1 MADNV
6 TFGTAIATAPSGTVV
21 GTDEVSIGGVTQHV
35 QRMKLVDG
43 ANGGTELI
51 GGDALNGLD
60 VDVTRLAAGASAD
73 IGAVAD
79 AAIVTDTTGSLSG
92 KLRGL
97 VKWAFERMPASLG
110 QKAMTA
116 SLPVVLASDQSA
128 IPVTVTSTTITG
140 TVTADTE
147 LTTADLDTG
156 AGTDTRAVVGLAYGA
171 SGGGVLVSTTNPL
184 PIGDNGGSITVDAAS
199 LPLPSGA
206 ATAANQATLIT
217 QTDGIE
223 GLLTTIG
230 ADTGTL
236 AGAVAGSEVQ
246 VDVVAALPAGTNNIG
261 DVDVLTLPALP
272 AGTNAIGKLAAN
284 GGVDIGDVTINN
296 AAGASAVNIQDGGNT
311 ITVDGT
317 VTANAGT
324 GTFATAELPDATS
337 TYAPSADDSAAY
349 EASSVS
355 KGSAGVLFGFSGYN
369 SKTSGQF
376 IQVHNAASLPADT
389 AVPTIILFV
398 PPLSNFAW
406 DSGRFGKFFSTGIVI
421 CNSSTGPTKTIG
433 SADCWFNVLY
443 K

>member
-1 MADNV
+1 MADTVVITSNANSTPPNGTVISTEEV
-6 TFGTAIATAPSGTVV
+6 TTLNGGAVTAQQVQRIALALRTADGTA
-21 GTDEVSIGGVTQHV
+21 
-35 QRMKLVDG
+35 VD
-43 ANGGTELI
+43 LP
-51 GGDALNGLD
+51 GDSVNGLD
-60 VDVTRLAAGASAD
+60 SDVTRIAAGGSVD

-79 AAIVTDTTGSLSG
+79 AAVVTDTTGSLSG

-110 QKAMTA
+110 QKAKAA
-116 SLPVVLASDQSA
+116 SLPVVIASDQDA
-128 IPVTVTSTTITG
+128 LAVTMAAVPTG
-140 TVTADTE
+140 
-147 LTTADLDTG
+147 G
-156 AGTDTRAVVGLAYGA
+156 
-171 SGGGVLVSTTNPL
+171 
-184 PIGDNGGSITVDAAS
+184 
-199 LPLPSGA
+199 
-206 ATAANQATLIT
+206 ATAANQSTIIGHV
-217 QTDGIE
+217 DGIE
-223 GLLTTIG
+223 GLLTTID
-230 ADTGTL
+230 ADTGTI
-236 AGAVAGSEVQ
+236 AGAVAGTEMQ
-246 VDVVAALPAGTNNIG
+246 VDIVGALPAGTNNIGDVDVLSLPALPAGTNNIG
-261 DVDVLTLPALP
+261 DVDVLTLPAIPAGNNNIGDVDIASIAAGDNNIGNVDVVTLPALP
-272 AGTNAIGKLAAN
+272 AGTNN
-284 GGVDIGDVTINN
+284 IGDVDVLSLP
-296 AAGASAVNIQDGGNT
+296 A
-311 ITVDGT
+311 ITGT

-355 KGSAGVLFGFSGYN
+355 KGSAGVLYGFSGYN